1 MVKNHFGPTKD
12 LKMWAIKLKNTIVMA
27 NKTYVVTSVEAA
39 PYTLLRESPHK
50 LNGNNR
56 FEGYG
61 IDLMTEIA
69 KFLQF
74 NVTFKLVD
82 DGKYGGTDEH
92 GNWNGRYFFLIKSRS
107 SSKLRKVEG
116 SIPCHSKFS
125 TY

>member
-1 MVKNHFGPTKD
+1 
-12 LKMWAIKLKNTIVMA
+12 MA
-27 NKTYVVTSVEAA
+27 NKTFVVTSVEAA

-56 FEGYG
+56 FEGYA
-61 IDLMTEIA
+61 IDLMSEIA

-92 GNWNGRYFFLIKSRS
+92 GNWNGRYS
-107 SSKLRKVEG
+107 SSKLRKVKG

-125 TY
+125 TLRHKCKKPVISYF

>member
-1 MVKNHFGPTKD
+1 
-12 LKMWAIKLKNTIVMA
+12 MA
-27 NKTYVVTSVEAA
+27 NKTFVVTSVEAA

-56 FEGYG
+56 FEGYA
-61 IDLMTEIA
+61 IDLMSEIA

-92 GNWNGRYFFLIKSRS
+92 GNWNGRYFFLLKSRS
-107 SSKLRKVEG
+107 SFKLRKVKG
-116 SIPCHSKFS
+116 SIPCHPTFS
-125 TY
+125 TSMSNVIFLQAPEFSG